1 MTSRKSS
8 SWMQV
13 VSDWIP
19 KWPRKQ
25 GKGHQ
30 NVTGLDEEVQFN
42 RIPDRYGKGK
52 LNRSVPVYQNYFPAH
67 VVQDKGDQDEVDI
80 FYDTSDELSDH
91 VMHSTPVS
99 VGSRGE
105 IPKKN
110 GRDGRLKPEAQIFQ
124 SRNDRGTNGR
134 PVNTNQGVQRRPV
147 QILSDPIMPNLC
159 RASGNKQ
166 ARNIPGGPLGHRSN
180 GRRVGRKQREPDK
193 FDGERTEW
201 SDYIQHFETVA
212 EWNGLSYEEK
222 GMQLAMSLQGQAK
235 RVLRDVAH
243 YGGTKDYECLLHE
256 LSRRFNPVE
265 RETTYRIEFRNR
277 VRKANESVMEFGYTL
292 RRLAVRAF
300 PNIPHDCQEQWVLDQ
315 FVLGLERPELKK
327 HVQFGHPRTLNEAI
341 SLAMEYE
348 SFEYGDGQ
356 KRFMS
361 KPVNRG
367 RDGQVNQLDKAGSK
381 DDLLQKI
388 LISLQNSSR
397 ELGLLK
403 NDVNQIKTRTSK
415 VVEKGNMSQSKSKF
429 ESSQVQCFKCKEF
442 GHYQKDCPK
451 QFKSGQNGG
460 HFGKS
465 SSQLN

>member
-25 GKGHQ
+25 GKGHE

-42 RIPDRYGKGK
+42 WIPDRYGKGK
-52 LNRSVPVYQNYFPAH
+52 LNRSIPVNQNYFPTH

-91 VMHSTPVS
+91 VMHSTSVG

-110 GRDGRLKPEAQIFQ
+110 GSDGRLKPEAQIFQ
-124 SRNDRGTNGR
+124 SWNDRGTNGR

-159 RASGNKQ
+159 RASRDKQ

-180 GRRVGRKQREPDK
+180 GRRVGRKQHEPDK

-212 EWNGLSYEEK
+212 EWNGWSYEEK
-222 GMQLAMSLQGQAK
+222 GMQLAMSLQGQAQ
-235 RVLRDVAH
+235 RVLGDVAH
-243 YGGTKDYECLLHE
+243 YGGTEDYECLLHE

-277 VRKANESVMEFGYTL
+277 VRKASESVMEFGYTL

-315 FVLGLERPELKK
+315 FVLGLDRPELKK

-367 RDGQVNQLDKAGSK
+367 RDGQVNQLGKAASK

-415 VVEKGNMSQSKSKF
+415 VVEKGNT
-429 ESSQVQCFKCKEF
+429 
-442 GHYQKDCPK
+442 
-451 QFKSGQNGG
+451 
-460 HFGKS
+460 
-465 SSQLN
+465 

>member
-1 MTSRKSS
+1 
-8 SWMQV
+8 
-13 VSDWIP
+13 
-19 KWPRKQ
+19 
-25 GKGHQ
+25 
-30 NVTGLDEEVQFN
+30 
-42 RIPDRYGKGK
+42 
-52 LNRSVPVYQNYFPAH
+52 
-67 VVQDKGDQDEVDI
+67 
-80 FYDTSDELSDH
+80 
-91 VMHSTPVS
+91 
-99 VGSRGE
+99 
-105 IPKKN
+105 
-110 GRDGRLKPEAQIFQ
+110 
-124 SRNDRGTNGR
+124 
-134 PVNTNQGVQRRPV
+134 
-147 QILSDPIMPNLC
+147 
-159 RASGNKQ
+159 
-166 ARNIPGGPLGHRSN
+166 
-180 GRRVGRKQREPDK
+180 
-193 FDGERTEW
+193 
-201 SDYIQHFETVA
+201 
-212 EWNGLSYEEK
+212 
-222 GMQLAMSLQGQAK
+222 MQLAMSLQGQAQ
-235 RVLRDVAH
+235 RVLGDVAH
-243 YGGTKDYECLLHE
+243 YGGTEDYECLLHE

-315 FVLGLERPELKK
+315 FVLGLDRPELKK

-341 SLAMEYE
+341 SLVMEYE

-367 RDGQVNQLDKAGSK
+367 RDGQVNQLGKAESK

-451 QFKSGQNGG
+451 QFMSGQNGG

>member
-1 MTSRKSS
+1 
-8 SWMQV
+8 
-13 VSDWIP
+13 
-19 KWPRKQ
+19 
-25 GKGHQ
+25 
-30 NVTGLDEEVQFN
+30 
-42 RIPDRYGKGK
+42 
-52 LNRSVPVYQNYFPAH
+52 
-67 VVQDKGDQDEVDI
+67 
-80 FYDTSDELSDH
+80 
-91 VMHSTPVS
+91 
-99 VGSRGE
+99 
-105 IPKKN
+105 
-110 GRDGRLKPEAQIFQ
+110 
-124 SRNDRGTNGR
+124 
-134 PVNTNQGVQRRPV
+134 
-147 QILSDPIMPNLC
+147 MPNLC

-180 GRRVGRKQREPDK
+180 GRWVGRKQREPDK

-212 EWNGLSYEEK
+212 EWNGWSYEEK
-222 GMQLAMSLQGQAK
+222 GMQLAMSLQGQAQ
-235 RVLRDVAH
+235 RVLGDVAH
-243 YGGTKDYECLLHE
+243 YGGTEDYECLLHE

-315 FVLGLERPELKK
+315 FVLGLDRPELKK

-341 SLAMEYE
+341 SLAMKYE

-415 VVEKGNMSQSKSKF
+415 VVEKGNMSQSESKF